1 MSEIPYCTRCERPI
15 DIDTEEYL
23 ILNWGQVLKPE
34 KWLYAHADCQR
45 KWKNDIDSE
54 SPRVFRRLFCL
65 SQAAMADSS
74 RWR

>member
-45 KWKNDIDSE
+45 KWKNDIDSAE
-54 SPRVFRRLFCL
+54 S
-65 SQAAMADSS
+65 A
-74 RWR
+74 